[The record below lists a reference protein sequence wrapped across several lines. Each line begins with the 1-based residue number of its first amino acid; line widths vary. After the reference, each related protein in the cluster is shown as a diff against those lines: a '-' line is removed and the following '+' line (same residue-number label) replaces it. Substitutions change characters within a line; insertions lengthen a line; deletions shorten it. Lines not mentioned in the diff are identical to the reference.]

1 MPQLKTMSR
10 LAAEC
15 GVSLPVL
22 QECANGA
29 GVPKKNG
36 GAGLYPAEEQKIKAQ
51 VGKWRLEQQQRNAF
65 GDSGVVVLSD
75 HRGES
80 PSRKVTRFECGCC
93 RITVPRAGQEGP
105 PICPHCCDHFEVPGE
120 PEERTTARMR
130 DHAERMLVAFV
141 RAKAAAHEYQE
152 QRDIAFRERDGWREA
167 AIRLVHDHYQDKKGR
182 CVRCGQPF
190 PCRAWKLLEEVNRGY
205 ARKAETLLGFSEEEQ
220 ERHLHPIRRR
230 EADYRD
236 DLDDWD
242 EEGNV

>member
-15 GVSLPVL
+15 GVSLRVL

-120 PEERTTARMR
+120 PEERTAARMR
-130 DHAERMLVAFV
+130 DHAERMPVAFV

-152 QRDIAFRERDGWREA
+152 QREIAFRQRDGWREA
-167 AIRLVHDHYQDKKGR
+167 ASSWFTTTTKTERVAAFVAVSRFRAARGR
-182 CVRCGQPF
+182 S
-190 PCRAWKLLEEVNRGY
+190 WKEVNPGYRPQGRDVIGLLRRG
-205 ARKAETLLGFSEEEQ
+205 ARTSPKSDTSAGC
-220 ERHLHPIRRR
+220 
-230 EADYRD
+230 
-236 DLDDWD
+236 
-242 EEGNV
+242 